1 MRIARL
7 AGCLLVFLTATASA
21 RDPQSI
27 ARWQED
33 LRYLENEAPRR
44 HPNLFHHLT
53 REQWQSEIADLSARV
68 PQLEDYELIAGV
80 SKIIAS
86 LGPRDGHS
94 RLNLLSPDLHFHP
107 LPLNFYLYSDG
118 LFVRAASKQYAD
130 LAGKRVVSIGGM
142 TADAAWLAV
151 TDFAS
156 GDNPMSKRADTER
169 ILSIS
174 EVLRAAGVATGEPD
188 QPVRI
193 VVESGSGKKVVA
205 LTPVV
210 SLDGIEW
217 VDVRNTKPAFYRR
230 FASHDPFARHT
241 AEKNF
246 WFEYL
251 PEPQLL
257 YVNFSVVGDDK
268 DETVAAFFDR
278 VFAFADTHDVK
289 KFVLDIRLNGGG
301 NNYLNR
307 PILYGL
313 VKHDKTIAQR
323 GKFFTIIGRETFS
336 AAQNLANLL
345 DAHTQTIFVGEPTG
359 GAPNHFG
366 DSLRLTLPNSK
377 ISINLSSVWW
387 QDLDPRDQRLW
398 IAPDVAA
405 ELSSSDDRDGTD
417 PALDAVIHYAPS
429 ESLSD
434 VVKKA
439 FSEGGKAKAAAAIA
453 SWKAAP
459 QHKFATGEGELTD
472 LALGFFGANRDADA
486 VTIFELNTASN
497 PASWRAH
504 QNLGRAYA
512 SVKKNDAA
520 LAEFKRA
527 LEIRP
532 DAPETLA
539 AIDRVSARQQ

>member
-1 MRIARL
+1 MRIAI
-7 AGCLLVFLTATASA
+7 AGCLLALVTVTASA
-21 RDPQSI
+21 RDSESTK
-27 ARWQED
+27 RWQED
-33 LRYLENEAPRR
+33 LRYLEAEAPRR
-44 HPNLFHHLT
+44 HPNLFHNIA
-53 REQWQSEIADLSARV
+53 REQWKSSIADLDTRV
-68 PQLEDYELIAGV
+68 PQLEDYEVIAGV
-80 SKIIAS
+80 AKIIAS

-94 RLNLLSPDLHFHP
+94 RVNLLSPDLHFHT

-118 LFVRAASKQYAD
+118 LYVRAASKQYAE
-130 LAGKRVVSIGGM
+130 LTGSRVVSIGGM
-142 TADAAWLAV
+142 TADAAWLSV
-151 TDFAS
+151 TDYAS
-156 GDNPMSKRADTER
+156 GDNAMSKRADTER
-169 ILSIS
+169 ILSVS
-174 EVLRAAGVATGEPD
+174 EVLRAAGIANGEPD

-193 VVESGSGKKVVA
+193 VVESPREKRVVNV
-205 LTPVV
+205 TPVA

-217 VDVRNTKPAFYRR
+217 VDMRSAKPPMYRKW
-230 FASHDPFARHT
+230 ASPDPFARHT
-241 AEKNF
+241 AEKYF
-246 WFEYL
+246 WFDYL
-251 PEPQLL
+251 PDSQLL
-257 YVNFSVVGDDK
+257 YVNFSVVGDAK

-278 VFAFADTHDVK
+278 VFAFADSHDVK
-289 KFVLDIRLNGGG
+289 KFVLDIRANGGG

-313 VKHDKTIAQR
+313 VKHDKTIAKL
-323 GKFFTIIGRETFS
+323 GTFFTIIGRETFS

-377 ISINLSSVWW
+377 LSINLVSVWW

-398 IAPDVAA
+398 IAPQIAA
-405 ELSSSDDRDGTD
+405 QLSSADDRNGTD
-417 PALDAVIHYAPS
+417 PALDAIIHYAPS
-429 ESLSD
+429 EPLSE

-439 FSEGGKAKAAAAIA
+439 FAEGGKAKAATAIA
-453 SWKAAP
+453 SWKAEP

-472 LALGFFGANRDADA
+472 LGLEFFGANRDADA
-486 VTIFELNTASN
+486 VAIFELNAESN
-497 PASWRAH
+497 PSSWRAH

-532 DAPETLA
+532 NAPETLA
-539 AIDRVSARQQ
+539 AIDRLNSGG

>member
-7 AGCLLVFLTATASA
+7 AGYLLVLVLSVSAYA
-21 RDPQSI
+21 RDAEST
-27 ARWQED
+27 ARWQDD
-33 LRYLENEAPRR
+33 LRYLQTEAPRR

-53 REQWQSEIADLSARV
+53 REEWQSSIAGLSARV
-68 PQLEDYELIAGV
+68 PQLEDYEIIAGV
-80 SKIIAS
+80 AKIIAS

-94 RLNLLSPDLHFHP
+94 RVNLLSPDLHFHS
-107 LPLNFYLYSDG
+107 LPLNFYSYSDG
-118 LFVRAASKQYAD
+118 LFVRAAAKQYAG
-130 LAGKRVVSIGGM
+130 LAGGRVVSIGGM

-151 TDFAS
+151 SDYVS
-156 GDNPMSKRADTER
+156 GDNAMSKRADTER
-169 ILSIS
+169 VLSVS
-174 EVLRAAGVATGEPD
+174 EMLRAAGVANGEPD

-193 VVESGSGKKVVA
+193 VVESGHEKKVMEV
-205 LTPVV
+205 TPVA

-217 VDVRNTKPAFYRR
+217 VDVRSAKPAFYRR
-230 FASHDPFARHT
+230 WASHDPFSRHT

-251 PEPQLL
+251 PDPKLL
-257 YVNFSVVGDDK
+257 YVNFSVVADEK

-278 VFAFADTHDVK
+278 VFAFAGTHDVN

-323 GKFFTIIGRETFS
+323 GKFFTIVGRETFS

-345 DAHTQTIFVGEPTG
+345 DAHTQTIVIGEPTG

-366 DSLRLTLPNSK
+366 DALRLMLPNSK
-377 ISINLSSVWW
+377 LSINLSSVWW

-405 ELSSSDDRDGTD
+405 ELSSADDRNGTD
-417 PALDAVIHYAPS
+417 PALDAIIHYAPP

-439 FSEGGKAKAAAAIA
+439 FAEGGKAKASSALA
-453 SWKAAP
+453 SWKAKP
-459 QHKFATGEGELTD
+459 QHKFATGEGDLTD
-472 LALGFFGANRDADA
+472 LALEFFGADRDADA
-486 VTIFELNTASN
+486 VAIFELNADSN
-497 PASWRAH
+497 PGSWRAH

-512 SVKKNDAA
+512 SVKKKDAA

-539 AIDRVSARQQ
+539 AIDRLNSGG